1 MLVASGAWNSF
12 NQGGLSMTKNLKL
25 PVYLACLVAPCL
37 LASASVPSLADE
49 TYMLKNIISLPDAQT
64 LRSFDIS
71 FVSPT
76 NHRYALAVSA
86 TAPFPAEGTAA
97 NPRVVVVD
105 TQSNVVIDEFNTT
118 LPLAG
123 SCQFSPNTTIS
134 PRNNYGGP
142 NGSLIVEK
150 GQNADIWVG
159 DGPHFS
165 TQCDPT
171 TTVTE
176 YSSAKVIDLH
186 TGATRGVVS
195 TGGIRRADELC
206 YNPRSDVVLI
216 ANDDP
221 LDNFITFI
229 GEDSL
234 KVIQKIKF
242 DGSDPRGNNLVANGI
257 EQCAYNPRDGK
268 FYINLPLTATI
279 ANPSLKNPGVVL
291 RISGEAPFHVEMA
304 FTPSCGGAAGM
315 AIGPDHQI
323 GLACGTPAPNAEI
336 IDDRN
341 GAQIA
346 LLAGEGGA
354 DEMWY
359 DPGSNHYFFG
369 ISTPGALGVVD
380 AGPPPS
386 PESPPTV
393 PTAAGSHSVA
403 ANLLTNEVYVP
414 IRSNSAASPPGNA
427 TICSSGKDVF
437 GNPGNDNAG
446 CIAVYTSTRDAAD
459 CVPEGVPVITVGT
472 DGNPIY
478 KKDRCHGH

>member
-1 MLVASGAWNSF
+1 
-12 NQGGLSMTKNLKL
+12 MTKNLKL
-25 PVYLACLVAPCL
+25 PVYLACLVGPCL
-37 LASASVPSLADE
+37 LATAPVPALADE
-49 TYMLKNIISLPDAQT
+49 AYTLKNIISLPDGAI
-64 LRSFDIS
+64 LRAFDIS

-76 NHRYALAVSA
+76 NHRYVLAVSA
-86 TAPFPAEGTAA
+86 TAPYPAVGTAA

-105 TQSNVVIDEFNTT
+105 TQFNVVINEFNTT
-118 LPLAG
+118 PSMAG
-123 SCQFSPNTTIS
+123 NCQASSSAQRVND
-134 PRNNYGGP
+134 GGP

-159 DGPHFS
+159 DGPQFS
-165 TQCDPT
+165 TPCDT
-171 TTVTE
+171 TTTPTQ

-206 YNPRSDVVLI
+206 YNPRSDVILI

-234 KVIQKIKF
+234 KVVGKIRF
-242 DGSDPRGNNLVANGI
+242 DGTDHNGDMLLANGI

-268 FYINLPLTATI
+268 FYINLPNTGAATLS
-279 ANPSLKNPGVVL
+279 PPGPGKVL
-291 RISGEAPFHVEMA
+291 RISGEAPFHVEA
-304 FTPSCGGAAGM
+304 VFTPSCGGASGM
-315 AIGPDHQI
+315 AIGPGHQI
-323 GLACGTPAPNAEI
+323 GLACPAPNAEV

-341 GAQIA
+341 GSQIA
-346 LLAGEGGA
+346 LLAGVGGA

-393 PTAAGSHSVA
+393 ATAPGSHSVA

-414 IRSNSAASPPGNA
+414 VRAGAG
-427 TICSSGKDVF
+427 TICATGVDVF
-437 GNPGNDNAG
+437 GNPGSNSAG
-446 CIAVYTSTRDAAD
+446 CIAVFTSARDGAD
-459 CVPEGVPVITVGT
+459 CVPEGVPVLSVGP

-478 KKDRCHGH
+478 KKDRCHHD